1 MTLTYPR
8 WLQFCSRLLPA
19 LAVTLAT
26 GCTSTQQEVPGVSEA
41 LILGPSGV
49 QGTALDDQ
57 ISQAHADTEAFLAA
71 QNHGGATTADPTF
84 VLGPDVTSSQDPA
97 AVERT
102 LSQPPPT
109 SPEDVQTAAEA
120 SVTIDATSSSPEFP
134 DPQSQRRQLLLEY
147 ARQLWT
153 DSQYSDSPLR
163 QMIALAA
170 VTIVDPD
177 RAIDPAAMPDL
188 TQEEQQVLA
197 VMQAHFTRI
206 GDVLAQGDA
215 DPTQALIKDLR
226 ETARALSQTS
236 PLNITTAE
244 LCTRVDGYGIYEP
257 FGDAVFLAHTPQEV
271 ILYLEIDGFT
281 SETNAIGEWVTI
293 TEQQWTIYSD
303 ADGIPVWSEPSQTA
317 VDVSQKKRRDYFTVQ
332 PFFLPEKLSVGKY
345 QLKLR
350 LRDEKSG
357 AETETT
363 IPFMMTAQAASAA
376 GN

>member
-1 MTLTYPR
+1 
-8 WLQFCSRLLPA
+8 
-19 LAVTLAT
+19 
-26 GCTSTQQEVPGVSEA
+26 
-41 LILGPSGV
+41 
-49 QGTALDDQ
+49 LDDH

-71 QNHGGATTADPTF
+71 QQGSTVSTGSEPTF
-84 VLGPDVTSSQDPA
+84 VHGPDAASSSGDGGRDTTTLA
-97 AVERT
+97 A
-102 LSQPPPT
+102 L
-109 SPEDVQTAAEA
+109 PEDGDATSVQA
-120 SVTIDATSSSPEFP
+120 VPDNPITIDAGASPLALP
-134 DPQSQRRQLLLEY
+134 DPESQRRQLLLEY

-153 DSQYSDSPLR
+153 DSQYSDAPLR

-197 VMQAHFTRI
+197 VMQSHFTRI
-206 GDVLAQGDA
+206 GDLLAQGDA
-215 DPTQALIKDLR
+215 DPTTALIKDLR

-236 PLNITTAE
+236 PLTITTAE
-244 LCTRVDGYGIYEP
+244 LCTRVDGYGIYQP
-257 FGDAVFLAHTPQEV
+257 FSDAVFLAHTAQEV
-271 ILYLEIDGFT
+271 ILYLEVDGFT
-281 SETNAIGEWVTI
+281 SDTNTVGDWVTI

-303 ADGIPVWSEPSQTA
+303 ADGIPVWTEPSQTA

-345 QLKLR
+345 HLKLR

-363 IPFMMTAQAASAA
+363 IPFIMTAQAASAA